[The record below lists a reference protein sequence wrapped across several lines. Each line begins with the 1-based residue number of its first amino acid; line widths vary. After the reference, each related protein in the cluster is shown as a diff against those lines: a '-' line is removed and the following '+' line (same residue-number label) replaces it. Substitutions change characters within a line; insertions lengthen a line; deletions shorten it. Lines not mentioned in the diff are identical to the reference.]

1 MGRKMTRI
9 KVMKDKIKTYKK
21 VFKSAA
27 SAWFE
32 RALFEIEKTCL
43 LSVKKANPCDL
54 LKETGSDA
62 TMSRLN

>member
-1 MGRKMTRI
+1 MTRI

-32 RALFEIEKTCL
+32 RALFD
-43 LSVKKANPCDL
+43 N
-54 LKETGSDA
+54 
-62 TMSRLN
+62 